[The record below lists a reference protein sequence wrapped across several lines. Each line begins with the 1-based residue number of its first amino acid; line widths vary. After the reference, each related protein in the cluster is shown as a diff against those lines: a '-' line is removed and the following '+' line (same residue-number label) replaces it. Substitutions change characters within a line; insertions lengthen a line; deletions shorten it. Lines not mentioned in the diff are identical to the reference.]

1 MMIKDSS
8 LIPHPSSFSLN
19 APAKINWF
27 LNVLGLRD
35 DGFHEIRSL
44 MQKISLY
51 DMLTFSPSNDLTL
64 QSDTSIPVE
73 QNLVYKAAL
82 LLKNT
87 CGINKGALITLN
99 KNIPAGAG
107 LGGGSSDAAST
118 LLGLNK
124 LWSLNLSTGY
134 LCNIAEQLG
143 SDIPFFL
150 YGPIAFSHGRG
161 EKITPCKVA
170 KSVNLLIVKPP
181 FPVSTAWVYREYKN
195 RIQAENKKTGI
206 WEDASK
212 KDPNFQAYAKLSE
225 LTKKDNEA
233 DNIDYF
239 IRLLEKAEFGDLA
252 DLLTN
257 DLESV
262 TIKCF
267 PVISEI
273 KNRLKELGA
282 IFSMMS
288 GSGPAVFGIFR
299 SAEDAEKASKAFKD
313 YWTMA
318 VQTLT

>member
-1 MMIKDSS
+1 MMIKNSSFIAHHSS
-8 LIPHPSSFSLN
+8 LSLK

-27 LNVLGLRD
+27 LKVLGLRN

-51 DMLTFSPSNDLTL
+51 DILTFSPSNDLTL

-73 QNLVYKAAL
+73 QNLVYRAAL

-87 CGINKGALITLN
+87 CGIDKGALITLN

-124 LWSLNLSTGY
+124 LWSLDLPTGY

-143 SDIPFFL
+143 SDVPFFL
-150 YGPIAFSHGRG
+150 YGPIASSHGRG
-161 EKITPCKVA
+161 EKITPCKIE
-170 KSVNLLIVKPP
+170 KSVNLLLVKPP
-181 FPVSTAWVYREYKN
+181 FPVSTAWVYGEYKN
-195 RIQAENKKTGI
+195 RRQNTEDRSQDTGDQTC
-206 WEDASK
+206 E
-212 KDPNFQAYAKLSE
+212 E

-233 DNIDYF
+233 DNIELLV
-239 IRLLEKAEFGDLA
+239 RLIEKAEFGDLA
-252 DLLTN
+252 DILTN

-262 TIKCF
+262 TIKSF

-273 KNRLKELGA
+273 KNRLKEQGA

-299 SAEDAEKASKAFKD
+299 STEEAEKASKAFKD

-318 VQTLT
+318 VQTLI